1 MSACALWEAIEE
13 VQSQL
18 QRAYDSLDE
27 HAKAGL
33 AGVVHLAQCQTL
45 DRLID
50 AVLDNQQSLI
60 EIVRVMGISRAE
72 FEEFGYKLDKTIDEL
87 DHGQGG

>member
-1 MSACALWEAIEE
+1 MWEAIEE

-18 QRAYDSLDE
+18 QKAYDSLDE
-27 HAKAGL
+27 HTKAGL
-33 AGVVHLAQCQTL
+33 AGVVHLAQYQTL

-50 AVLDNQQSLI
+50 AVLDNQHPLI
-60 EIVRVMGISRAE
+60 DIVRLAGITRGD
-72 FEEFGYKLDKTIDEL
+72 FEEFGYKLGDDAIDEL